1 LKNGS
6 NSVNSKPY
14 SKGNTRSVKDN
25 EKERTSI
32 PIISR

>member
-6 NSVNSKPY
+6 NSFNSKPY
-14 SKGNTRSVKDN
+14 SSGCARNMKDN
-25 EKERTSI
+25 EKEITSI

>member
-6 NSVNSKPY
+6 NSDNSKPC
-14 SKGNTRSVKDN
+14 SRGCARIMKDN